1 MTRTSMVRRETLET
15 VVELELTLEGE
26 GLHTIETPYPVFNHL
41 LGSMIRFAGFNL
53 RLNARNR
60 VECDEHHLIE
70 DVAIALGEALR
81 RALSDKKG
89 VNRFGYSIVPMD
101 EVLACVSLDLSGRP
115 FFSHNMQFNQTT
127 VGNIGT
133 SMIPHF
139 FRSLSNSSGLTLH
152 VLIFRNGDPHHLAEA
167 VFKAAGLALKQAV
180 SITGSTIPSEKG
192 VL

>member
-1 MTRTSMVRRETLET
+1 MTRTSKVCRETLET
-15 VVELELTLEGE
+15 VVELELTLEGD
-26 GLHTIETPYPVFNHL
+26 GGHTVETPYPVFNHL
-41 LGSMIRFAGFNL
+41 LGSMARFACFNL

-70 DVAIALGEALR
+70 DVAIAFGEALNKSLGNK
-81 RALSDKKG
+81 AG
-89 VNRFGYSIVPMD
+89 VSRFGYSIVPMD

-115 FFSHNMQFNQTT
+115 FFSHNMRFNQTT
-127 VGNIGT
+127 IGNIGA

-152 VLIFRNGDPHHLAEA
+152 VLIFRNGDPHHMAEA

-180 SITGSTIPSEKG
+180 SITGSKIPSEKG

>member
-1 MTRTSMVRRETLET
+1 MTRTSMVRRETVET
-15 VVELELTLEGE
+15 VVELELTLEGD
-26 GLHTIETPYPVFNHL
+26 GGHAVETPYPVFNHF
-41 LGSMIRFAGFNL
+41 LGSMIRFSGFNL
-53 RLNARNR
+53 RLSARNK

-81 RALSDKKG
+81 RALGEKKG

-115 FFSHNMQFNQTT
+115 FFSHNMKFNQTM

-152 VLIFRNGDPHHLAEA
+152 ILIFRNGDPHHLAEA

-180 SITGSTIPSEKG
+180 SVEGSTIPSEKG

>member
-1 MTRTSMVRRETLET
+1 MVRRETVET
-15 VVELELTLEGE
+15 VVELELTLEGDGE
-26 GLHTIETPYPVFNHL
+26 HAIETPYPVFNHF
-41 LGSMIRFAGFNL
+41 LGSMVRFSGFNL
-53 RLNARNR
+53 RLNARNK

-70 DVAIALGEALR
+70 DVAMALGEALR
-81 RALSDKKG
+81 RALGEKKG

-101 EVLACVSLDLSGRP
+101 EVLTCVSLDLSGRP
-115 FFSHNMQFNQTT
+115 FFSHNMQFSQTM

-152 VLIFRNGDPHHLAEA
+152 ILILRNGDPHHLAEA

-180 SITGSTIPSEKG
+180 SVTGSTIPSEKG

>member
-1 MTRTSMVRRETLET
+1 MTRTTMVRRETVET
-15 VVELELTLEGE
+15 VAELELTLDGE
-26 GLHTIETPYPVFNHL
+26 GAHTIETPYPVFNHL
-41 LGSMIRFAGFNL
+41 LGSMIRFSGFNL
-53 RLNARNR
+53 RLNARNT

-81 RALSDKKG
+81 RALGEKRG

-115 FFSHNMQFNQTT
+115 FFSHNMRFKQTT
-127 VGNIGT
+127 IGNMGT

-139 FRSLSNSSGLTLH
+139 FRSLSNSSGVTLH

-167 VFKAAGLALKQAV
+167 VFKAAGLAFKQAV
-180 SITGSTIPSEKG
+180 AVTGSTIPSEKG